1 MKTEGFV
8 KLLRKVIREEVRNV
22 IKAELKPILNE
33 VKNKKHDI
41 SLHDVML
48 SDDTPKQSVAKK
60 QFVKDPILNEMLN
73 QTAATPSSQEASE
86 WATMNFRSEMAQAM
100 GMNNG
105 PAGMQPLASSGING
119 EAVDMSNKEVA
130 KTVDNMT
137 KDYSALMKAINKKKG
152 I

>member
-8 KLLRKVIREEVRNV
+8 KLLRKVIREEVRSV

-33 VKNKKHDI
+33 VKIKNHDI
-41 SLHDVML
+41 SLQDVVSL
-48 SDDTPKQSVAKK
+48 DNTPKQSVTKK

-73 QTAATPSSQEASE
+73 QTAATPTAPEAGE
-86 WATMNFRSEMAQAM
+86 WASMNFRSEMAQAM
-100 GMNNG
+100 GMPSSG
-105 PAGMQPLASSGING
+105 PQPLATTGING
-119 EAVDMSNKEVA
+119 EAIDMSNKEVA